1 MHVFTSIQ
9 KAPRPVEYSTSCFLP
24 KPKRQ
29 GKAVETPRAKK
40 RSVVLIPLSGQQTL
54 QQPSARYSTAHFA
67 NVARRGVDP
76 NPDPNPDPTPNP
88 NPNPDP
94 NQAPYVVAA
103 AMLTL
108 FFSVLLAETPLQN
121 SVSLTAELTNGE
133 AKTYKLLL
141 DIDVR

>member
-1 MHVFTSIQ
+1 M
-9 KAPRPVEYSTSCFLP
+9 KSTPPPL
-24 KPKRQ
+24 Q
-29 GKAVETPRAKK
+29 HTPCNQPGTGP
-40 RSVVLIPLSGQQTL
+40 PLV
-54 QQPSARYSTAHFA
+54 AR
-67 NVARRGVDP
+67 RRGVDP
-76 NPDPNPDPTPNP
+76 NSDPNPDPNPNP

-103 AMLTL
+103 TMLTL

-121 SVSLTAELTNGE
+121 SVSLTADLTNGE